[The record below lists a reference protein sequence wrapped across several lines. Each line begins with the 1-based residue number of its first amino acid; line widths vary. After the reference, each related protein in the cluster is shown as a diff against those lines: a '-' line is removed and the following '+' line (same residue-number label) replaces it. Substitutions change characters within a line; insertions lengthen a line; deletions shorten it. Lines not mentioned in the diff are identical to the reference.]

1 MEELTGLSEREA
13 ERRLANNGFNELE
26 TEKPKKLWAFLFD
39 IVKEPMIALL
49 VISATIY
56 YLLGE
61 PSEGIL
67 LSASVFFIMAITI
80 YQERK
85 TEQSIQ
91 ALRNLSSPR
100 ALVLRSGQL
109 ERIPGRE
116 VVRDDIIIVNEG
128 DRVPADAI
136 LLEATNLLVDESLL
150 TGESV
155 PVTKTTSNQAH
166 TEKKPGG
173 DNLPY
178 LFSGTVVVRGH
189 GKAKVIATGKET
201 EIGEIGKALNRVGTG
216 KTLLQKEVAHII
228 KIFASISISLCIIL
242 IVYFGLFRGGWLE
255 AILAGI
261 TMAMSALPEEF
272 PIILTIFLAIG
283 SWRLT
288 QKKVLARRAAAIE
301 TLGSTSVLCVDKT
314 GTITQ
319 NKMSISEIIYHSRK
333 YVYHELKNKDTHELL
348 RTAILASRTEPIEPM
363 EMAILEAGKNH
374 LQSFSGI
381 YKDMELVKE
390 YPLEKTSLCFVQAW
404 KKQDNEYVIAAKG
417 SPETIMHLA
426 KLDENEKKKIVAEI
440 DEMAKRGLRII
451 AVARASFSK
460 FELPK
465 GREHFSYEFLGLIGL
480 ADPVRP
486 EVKGAL
492 RLCYEAG
499 IRTIMITGDYPETA
513 QNIAR
518 QIGLENPDE
527 VITGTEIESYSSEKL
542 AQKIRTINIFAR
554 VIPEQK
560 LAIVE
565 ALKRDGEIVA
575 MTGDGVNDA
584 PALKAANI
592 GLSMGQR
599 GTDVAREASAMVLL
613 DDNFASIVNGVKLGR
628 RIYDNLVNAMTYTFA
643 VHIPIIGLSLLPVL
657 FGWPLILFPAH
668 VVFLELIVDPSSSFV
683 FEQEKADEDIMQR
696 APRKLHE
703 PIFNRRMLLV
713 SAGQGLISL
722 IVCVIAFFVAQHLG
736 FTDEKTR
743 AFTFSTL
750 IFSNLLLILTNLS
763 IKSNIFSSIKRH
775 GSSLSLIAIGALIF
789 LSLTLYNDFFMKL
802 FQFDSLSF
810 YQLIS
815 ALALGFVSILWFE
828 TYKFFSRSK
837 KHSF

>member
-1 MEELTGLSEREA
+1 MNNETTGLSEKEVD
-13 ERRLANNGFNELE
+13 RRLKNDGFNEIE
-26 TEKPKKLWAFLFD
+26 AEKPKKIWAFL
-39 IVKEPMIALL
+39 IELIKEPMIALL

-56 YLLGE
+56 FVLGE
-61 PSEGIL
+61 PNEGAL
-67 LSASVFFIMAITI
+67 LSVSVLFIFAITI

-85 TEQSIQ
+85 TEKSIQ

-100 ALVLRSGQL
+100 ALVLRNGQM

-116 VVRDDIIIVNEG
+116 VVRDDIIIINEG

-136 LLEATNLLVDESLL
+136 LLESTNLMVDESLL

-155 PVTKTTSNQAH
+155 PVTKTIWNNQEADR
-166 TEKKPGG
+166 KPGG

-178 LFSGTVVVRGH
+178 LFSGTVVVRGY

-201 EIGEIGKALNRVGTG
+201 QIGEIGKALNKVETG
-216 KTLLQKEVAHII
+216 KTLLQKEVAQVI
-228 KIFASISISLCIIL
+228 KIFATISLSLCVVLIIF
-242 IVYFGLFRGGWLE
+242 FGLFRGGWLE

-261 TMAMSALPEEF
+261 TMAMSSLPEEF
-272 PIILTIFLAIG
+272 PILLTIFLALG

-319 NKMSISEIIYHSRK
+319 NKMSVAEIVNNSRK
-333 YVYHELKNKDTHELL
+333 YEYSELKDGESHDLL
-348 RTAILASRTEPIEPM
+348 KTAVLASRIEPIDPMETAILT
-363 EMAILEAGKNH
+363 AGREH
-374 LQSFSGI
+374 IQSFSHI
-381 YKDMELVKE
+381 YDKLELTKE
-390 YPLEKTSLCFVQAW
+390 YPLEKTSLCLVEVW
-404 KKQDNEYVIAAKG
+404 KKAERNYFVAAKG
-417 SPETIMHLA
+417 SPEAIINLCHLA
-426 KLDENEKKKIVAEI
+426 EDKKQKVTSEI
-440 DEMAKRGLRII
+440 DEMAKRGLRVI
-451 AVARASFSK
+451 AVASANFEHE
-460 FELPK
+460 ELPNDRHK
-465 GREHFSYEFLGLIGL
+465 YDFEFTGLIGF

-486 EVKGAL
+486 EVKDAL
-492 RLCYEAG
+492 QLCYQAG

-527 VITGTEIESYSSEKL
+527 VITGNEIEDYGPDKL

-554 VIPEQK
+554 VVPEQK

-565 ALKRDGEIVA
+565 ALKHDGEIVA

-628 RIYDNLVNAMTYTFA
+628 RIYDNLINAMTYTFA
-643 VHIPIIGLSLLPVL
+643 VHFPIVGLSLLPVL
-657 FGWPLILFPAH
+657 FGWPLLLFPAH
-668 VVFLELIVDPSSSFV
+668 IVFLELIVDPSSSFV
-683 FEQEKADEDIMQR
+683 FEQEKADEDIMKR
-696 APRKLHE
+696 APRRLHE

-713 SAGQGLISL
+713 SAGQGLVVL
-722 IVCVIAFFVAQHLG
+722 LFCLAAFLLAQEFG
-736 FTDEKTR
+736 FSDEKTR

-763 IKSNIFSSIKRH
+763 LKSNVFKSIRRH
-775 GSSLSLIAIGALIF
+775 GLALTLIATGALIF
-789 LSLTLYNDFFMKL
+789 LSLTLYNPFFIKL
-802 FQFDSLSF
+802 FQFESLSLVELF
-810 YQLIS
+810 GT
-815 ALALGFVSILWFE
+815 LGLGLLSILWFE
-828 TYKFFSRSK
+828 IYKLLKIK
-837 KHSF
+837 KTRN